1 MAAKKKIAD
10 DRSIK
15 DLTTVQHILLRPGM
29 YLGSVVPT
37 DKDAWILNSDDTISL
52 KKVTYTDALLKIV
65 NEAIDNSFDEYI
77 KTNGEK
83 STKVSIEIT
92 KNTFSIEDNGRG
104 IPVVKNDD
112 GSWQCVNAVCR
123 PMSGSNFTDDNRQ
136 SVGANGIGI
145 KGANIFSK
153 KFECVTCDG
162 KGKMKIVCEDNL
174 STEKH
179 TELTPTAKTGTK
191 ITFTPDFKR
200 LGCKEFTPDVTT
212 MIKTRLKF
220 LSWYYPKCAISFN
233 GEKVTTKV
241 KDLVKLFP
249 TPSVVVNN
257 DSVYLCAYA
266 SEEPEVLTYV
276 NGMYLPRGGTH
287 VDYIMDR
294 IVESVR
300 DKVGKKFGGI
310 KPSDIKNR
318 LGLVVFFSGF
328 PNCAFDSQTKESLKN
343 LQSDVSTYLAE
354 NQVDLEQLT
363 SKIVKEKEMLDNITD
378 LFKAKLELAEA
389 KAVDKA
395 NKKTKDVN
403 SEKYF
408 PPAGKTKNKFLMI
421 TEGQSAFSGISPIL
435 GRQGIGYYML
445 RGKPMNILDVSP
457 LTKVG
462 SKKKGFMDNLEIK
475 ELVNILGLDLKGNTE
490 DMNYDYVVVLSD
502 ADADGT
508 AIAALIITMFNK
520 LAPKML
526 KEGRVCRMDTPL
538 LIGMK
543 GEKVID
549 YFFNFPKDSDL
560 RKDLKYFYLKGL
572 GSWTKSRLNQV
583 IEKEGGMEKLI
594 KPYEPDE
601 TTDEVIRN
609 WFGND
614 SEPRKDALRG
624 REFHI
629 NNA

>member
-1 MAAKKKIAD
+1 MKTKENREIQTLDPIEHLK
-10 DRSIK
+10 
-15 DLTTVQHILLRPGM
+15 LRPGM
-29 YLGSVVPT
+29 WIGGVVPAEHEVWVLDEN
-37 DKDAWILNSDDTISL
+37 DKIHNMRL
-52 KKVTYTDALLKIV
+52 TYTEGLLKVV
-65 NEAIDNSFDEYI
+65 NEAIDNSFDEAI
-77 KTNGEK
+77 KTNC
-83 STKVSIEIT
+83 TKANKIIIDMT
-92 KNTFSIEDNGRG
+92 KDTFSIEDNGRG

-112 GSWQCVNAVCR
+112 GSWQCVNAVSKL
-123 PMSGSNFTDDNRQ
+123 MTGSNFNDDNRNTI
-136 SVGANGIGI
+136 GANGVGI
-145 KGANIFSK
+145 KGLNAFSK
-153 KFECVTCDG
+153 YFECVTCDG
-162 KGKMKIVCEDNL
+162 TGKMKIVCKDNL
-174 STEKH
+174 TSIKC
-179 TELTPTAKTGTK
+179 TELTPSIKTGTK
-191 ITFTPDFKR
+191 IVSKPDFKR
-200 LGCKEFTPDVTT
+200 FGVSGFSKELMLIV
-212 MIKTRLKF
+212 KSRLKF

-257 DSVYLCAYA
+257 DNVYLCAYA

-343 LQSDVSTYLAE
+343 LQSDVSTYLAA
-354 NQVDLEQLT
+354 NQIDLEQFT

-408 PPAGKTKNKFLMI
+408 PPVGKTKNKYLMI

-445 RGKPMNILDVSP
+445 RGKPLNILDVGP
-457 LTKVG
+457 ITRGKV
-462 SKKKGFMDNLEIK
+462 KGFMENQEIK
-475 ELVNILGLDLKGNTE
+475 ELVDILGLDIRGNTE
-490 DMNYDYVVVLSD
+490 DMNYEYVVILSD

-508 AIAALIITMFNK
+508 AIAGLIITLFSK
-520 LAPKML
+520 LAPEML
-526 KEGRVCRMDTPL
+526 KQGRICRLNTPL
-538 LIGMK
+538 LIGLKGDKVEEYYFSLPNETDMK
-543 GEKVID
+543 K
-549 YFFNFPKDSDL
+549 NL
-560 RKDLKYFYLKGL
+560 NYFYLKGL

-583 IEKEGGMEKLI
+583 IEKEGGMEKLLMPFEYDDKAQETI
-594 KPYEPDE
+594 K
-601 TTDEVIRN
+601 N

-614 SEPRKDALRG
+614 SEPRKIALRG